1 MCAATEADRLPTPTL
16 HRKLVTGLAPVFLFK
31 DLMSDLIAKTPMDK
45 RLSQIANPVIEGLGF
60 ELVRLRYMGGKT
72 PTLQIMADRPE
83 GGIEVDDCAKI
94 STELSAVFDV
104 EDPIEEEYN
113 LEVSSPGIDRPLT
126 RLKDFDMWHGYE
138 AKIET
143 TEMIDG
149 QKRFKGPLAG
159 TEDDEVLITIP
170 QGTIGLKFDW
180 LSDAKLVLTD
190 ELVAE
195 TLKNRKDIDETAFD
209 DIETEEG

>member
-1 MCAATEADRLPTPTL
+1 
-16 HRKLVTGLAPVFLFK
+16 
-31 DLMSDLIAKTPMDK
+31 MSDLIAKTPMDK
-45 RLSQIANPVIEGLGF
+45 RLSEIAIPVIEGLGF

-72 PTLQIMADRPE
+72 PTLQIMADRPD

-104 EDPIEEEYN
+104 EDPIEDEYN

-138 AKIET
+138 AKLET

-159 TEDDEVLITIP
+159 TDDDEVLITIP
-170 QGTIGLKFDW
+170 EGTIGLKFDW
-180 LSDAKLVLTD
+180 LADAKLVLTD
-190 ELVAE
+190 ALIAE
-195 TLKNRKDIDETAFD
+195 TLKNRKDIDEAEFD